1 VPNDEMVKQMIQRE
15 AHESKFTMHPSS
27 TKMYQNLKHLYWWP
41 NMKRKIVEYMSKC
54 GICQQVKVEH
64 QRLAKPLQ
72 PLQILE
78 WKWEIINMD
87 FVSRF
92 PKERK
97 GDDAIWVIV
106 DRLMKFVLF
115 LPIMMIDLVDKLAK
129 IYINKVVRL
138 HEIPK
143 SIVLDRDP
151 RFISRLWLSIQ
162 RPLGTRLDMSTA
174 FHLQTNGSER
184 VIKVLEDLLRA
195 YVLEF
200 EGN

>member
-1 VPNDEMVKQMIQRE
+1 
-15 AHESKFTMHPSS
+15 
-27 TKMYQNLKHLYWWP
+27 
-41 NMKRKIVEYMSKC
+41 
-54 GICQQVKVEH
+54 
-64 QRLAKPLQ
+64 
-72 PLQILE
+72 
-78 WKWEIINMD
+78 MD

-151 RFISRLWLSIQ
+151 RFISRLWLSI
-162 RPLGTRLDMSTA
+162 
-174 FHLQTNGSER
+174 
-184 VIKVLEDLLRA
+184 
-195 YVLEF
+195 
-200 EGN
+200 